1 MKTLILF
8 NLNTLKTIVF
18 TGIALFAFA
27 GNSVLCRLA
36 LGDEV
41 IDAPS
46 FTVIRLLSGI
56 VVLVALLTVTKGDK
70 KTLSKGSWLASI
82 LLFVYAVTFSF
93 AYISLDTGT
102 GALILFGTVQL
113 TMILASVAFGSKLH
127 FSEWLGVLI
136 AFSGFVYLIIP
147 NLTTPSFAGFF
158 LMVIAGIAWGGY
170 SLKGRGSI
178 NPISDTAY
186 NFIRT
191 IPFVILLIVL
201 SLRDAHLSSLGIL
214 LAILSG
220 AIASGIGYVV
230 WYIALRNLSIIQAS
244 VVQLLVPIIAAIGGT
259 FFINEIISLRLVFSS
274 IMVLGGI
281 LLVIIGRY
289 YFVRTR

>member
-1 MKTLILF
+1 MF
-8 NLNTLKTIVF
+8 NINTLKTMIF
-18 TGIALFAFA
+18 TSVALFAFA

-36 LGDEV
+36 LGGAV

-46 FTVIRLLSGI
+46 FTAIRLLSGI
-56 VVLVALLTVTKGDK
+56 VVLVALLALTTDK
-70 KTLSKGSWLASI
+70 QKPVSKGSWLASI
-82 LLFVYAVTFSF
+82 LLFVYAITFSF
-93 AYISLDTGT
+93 AYISLDTGV

-113 TMILASVAFGSKLH
+113 TMILASVVSGSKLH
-127 FSEWLGVLI
+127 LAEWLGISI

-147 NLTTPSFAGFF
+147 NLTTPSFTGFF
-158 LMVIAGIAWGGY
+158 LMVISGIAWGGY
-170 SLKGRGSI
+170 TLKGRGSI

-191 IPFVILLIVL
+191 IPFVILLIIL
-201 SLRDAHLSSLGIL
+201 FFRDAHLSSFGIL

-230 WYIALRNLSIIQAS
+230 WYIALSNLSIIQAS
-244 VVQLLVPIIAAIGGT
+244 VVQLFVPIIAAIGGI

-274 IMVLGGI
+274 VMVLGGI
-281 LLVIIGRY
+281 LLVILGSN
-289 YFVRTR
+289 YFVKVK